1 MFLDANCDSRACDRC
16 KQDCDRGW
24 SERWRSMD
32 GQASKLIETICLNCD
47 HDERMAEYRKIGVLS
62 SKIQIA
68 AALYMGDVGYQ
79 TGGADGGWIEWM
91 RGADRAQQ
99 RVEIGRRI
107 RAKANFAD
115 DYRKIHAAGIDIQAA
130 VKMFERAVW
139 FKWLKSYWNSTNE
152 RGHEAKIAGIDL
164 LLWGCAGRAMMM
176 LRDPVTKASVTV
188 ITDDS
193 SNKPCMGTQGI
204 DATREDALRLLTLAY
219 DRSDA
224 LRAAMKSDTAVKM
237 AGL

>member
-1 MFLDANCDSRACDRC
+1 MDTNVGKTCDRC

-24 SERWRSMD
+24 SERWKGMD
-32 GQASKLIETICLNCD
+32 NQPPTLAEAVCLDCD
-47 HDERMAEYRKIGVLS
+47 HDERMAEYRKTGILS

-91 RGADRAQQ
+91 CGPDRAQQ
-99 RVEIGRRI
+99 RIDISRRI
-107 RAKANFAD
+107 RSKANYAD
-115 DYRKIHAAGIDIQAA
+115 DYRKIHAAGDDIQAA
-130 VKMFERAVW
+130 VKTFERAVW
-139 FKWLKSYWNSTNE
+139 FKWLKDYWNATNE
-152 RGHEAKIAGIDL
+152 RGHEAKIDGLDM
-164 LLWGCAGRAMMM
+164 LLWGCAGRAMMT
-176 LRDPVTKASVTV
+176 LNDPAVKASVTV

-193 SNKPCMGTQGI
+193 STKPCMGTQGI
-204 DATREDALRLLTLAY
+204 DATREDALRLLAFAY

-224 LRAAMKSDTAVKM
+224 LRAAMKSDSAVKM